1 MGLFDFLKRK
11 NKAEQPA
18 PAIEPTTAKNKLPIG
33 FYVSPDDEIAGEVK
47 GNVNVLVQ
55 GTFEG
60 EIDISGLVWVAEG
73 AKLAGVVRCDDV
85 RLEGHAVGM
94 FHVNGVADIGPVAR
108 CDAEMVAG
116 RIWRNGSFT
125 QPAPAG
131 KDAPGQP
138 TAAPQG

>member
-11 NKAEQPA
+11 KSAEQPQPVTESA
-18 PAIEPTTAKNKLPIG
+18 ATRNKLPVG
-33 FYVSPDDEIAGEVK
+33 FYVSPGDEIAGEVK

-60 EIDISGLVWVAEG
+60 EINISGLVWVAEG

-85 RLEGHAVGM
+85 RLEGHVVGM

-108 CDAEMVAG
+108 CDAELIAG
-116 RIWRNGSFT
+116 RIWRGGSFT
-125 QPAPAG
+125 RPSSGGTDTPVQPSG
-131 KDAPGQP
+131 P
-138 TAAPQG
+138 TSA

>member
-1 MGLFDFLKRK
+1 MGLFDFIKRK
-11 NKAEQPA
+11 KSSEPPQPA
-18 PAIEPTTAKNKLPIG
+18 TEPTAARNKLPIG

-85 RLEGHAVGM
+85 RLEGHVVGM

-108 CDAEMVAG
+108 CDAELVAG
-116 RIWRNGSFT
+116 RVWRDGSFT
-125 QPAPAG
+125 QPSPAG
-131 KDAPGQP
+131 
-138 TAAPQG
+138 TAAPVHPA

>member
-1 MGLFDFLKRK
+1 MGFFDFLKRK
-11 NKAEQPA
+11 KGPESPPTAT
-18 PAIEPTTAKNKLPIG
+18 EPIAARNKLPIG

-108 CDAEMVAG
+108 CDAELVAG

-125 QPAPAG
+125 KPSPAGTAVPVQPA
-131 KDAPGQP
+131 
-138 TAAPQG
+138 

>member
-1 MGLFDFLKRK
+1 MGLFDFLRK
-11 NKAEQPA
+11 KKAEQPA
-18 PAIEPTTAKNKLPIG
+18 PEPTAARNKLPIG

-85 RLEGHAVGM
+85 RLDGHAVGM

-108 CDAEMVAG
+108 CDAELVAG

-125 QPAPAG
+125 QPSPTG
-131 KDAPGQP
+131 KDAQGQP
-138 TAAPQG
+138 I

>member
-11 NKAEQPA
+11 KGPESPPTAT
-18 PAIEPTTAKNKLPIG
+18 EPIAARNKLPIG

-85 RLEGHAVGM
+85 RLEGHVVGM

-108 CDAEMVAG
+108 CDAELVAG
-116 RIWRNGSFT
+116 RIWRDGSFT
-125 QPAPAG
+125 QALPAG
-131 KDAPGQP
+131 TAVPVQP
-138 TAAPQG
+138 A

>member
-1 MGLFDFLKRK
+1 MGFFDFLKRK
-11 NKAEQPA
+11 KGSESPQTAA
-18 PAIEPTTAKNKLPIG
+18 EPTMARNKLPIG

-85 RLEGHAVGM
+85 RLEGHVVGM

-108 CDAEMVAG
+108 CDAELVAG
-116 RIWRNGSFT
+116 RVWRDGTFT
-125 QPAPAG
+125 QQPPAE
-131 KDAPGQP
+131 
-138 TAAPQG
+138 TAAPVQPA

>member
-11 NKAEQPA
+11 KGPESPPTAT
-18 PAIEPTTAKNKLPIG
+18 EPIAARNKLPIG

-108 CDAEMVAG
+108 CDAELVAG

-125 QPAPAG
+125 KPSPAGTAVPVQPA
-131 KDAPGQP
+131 
-138 TAAPQG
+138 

>member
-1 MGLFDFLKRK
+1 MGLFDFMKRK
-11 NKAEQPA
+11 KSPEAHKPA
-18 PAIEPTTAKNKLPIG
+18 PELTVTRNKLPIG

-85 RLEGHAVGM
+85 RLDGHVVGM
-94 FHVNGVADIGPVAR
+94 FHVRGVADIGPVAR
-108 CDAEMVAG
+108 CDAELVAG
-116 RIWRNGSFT
+116 RVWRNGSFT
-125 QPAPAG
+125 QQAPEKAG
-131 KDAPGQP
+131 APVHP
-138 TAAPQG
+138 T

>member
-1 MGLFDFLKRK
+1 MGFFDFLKRK
-11 NKAEQPA
+11 RKAEQAAVA
-18 PAIEPTTAKNKLPIG
+18 PEPTTARNKLPIG

-55 GTFEG
+55 GTFKG

-85 RLEGHAVGM
+85 RLDGHVVGM

-108 CDAEMVAG
+108 CDAELVAG

-125 QPAPAG
+125 QPSPVA
-131 KDAPGQP
+131 KDVADQP
-138 TAAPQG
+138 TATPPA